1 MWFSSSHN
9 LPETEQED
17 KKGCPIMMAFLLHV
31 EDVAEAADTSKTNTK
46 QSSYFKWWY
55 GGRSAKVMDK
65 PCFVLQGCQV
75 LLCVQTHMSQ
85 GVC

>member
-55 GGRSAKVMDK
+55 GGRRAKVTDK
-65 PCFVLQGCQV
+65 LVRDGLERSVKAC
-75 LLCVQTHMSQ
+75 SKKN
-85 GVC
+85 